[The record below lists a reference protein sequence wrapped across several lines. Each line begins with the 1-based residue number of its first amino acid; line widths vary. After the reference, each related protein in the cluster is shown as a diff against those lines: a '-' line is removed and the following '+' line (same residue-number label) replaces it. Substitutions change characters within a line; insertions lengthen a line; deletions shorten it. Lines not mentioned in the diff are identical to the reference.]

1 MSWTT
6 PSDALA
12 LAEEIERQR
21 PSLVGLLASLVRTD
35 TTNPPG
41 DTRRAVDLIGARLRR
56 LGVDFQV
63 LAEEPKKPNLLLRLG
78 SGRPEVLLNS
88 HLDTVPPG
96 DRRAWRHDPLGAQIE
111 GTRLYGRGAA
121 DPKASVAAMV
131 TAVET
136 LVRREVPLAGSLLL
150 SLVSD
155 EEVGGARGT
164 EMLVERGL
172 LRPDQVIVGEVT
184 HNRIAIA
191 EKGLLWVRLVTR
203 GRTAHGST
211 PWRGVNAI
219 RSMVKVLTALE
230 QEIGARLARES
241 HTLTPPPSLSV
252 GTISGGIATNV
263 VPDRCEATIDRRT
276 LPHEHPAEALA
287 EIDRVVARLREEDPD
302 LDVTVESLQQG
313 PPIETPAD
321 APLVLAAQEV
331 AAALGLDPTPVGYQ
345 QASDG
350 RFFAARGI
358 ATILFGPGIPDLA
371 HSADEYV
378 DLDEVVTAA
387 KFYAQVAVRLVGAHR

>member
-1 MSWTT
+1 MPTDT
-6 PSDALA
+6 AA
-12 LAEEIERQR
+12 LAEEIARQR

-41 DTRRAVDLIGARLRR
+41 DTRRAIDLVGTRFRR

-63 LAEEPKKPNLLLRLG
+63 LADDPKKPNLLLRLG
-78 SGRPEVLLNS
+78 AGRPELLFNT

-96 DRRAWRHDPLGAQIE
+96 DRTAWHHDPLGGQIE
-111 GTRLYGRGAA
+111 GARLYGRGAA
-121 DPKASVAAMV
+121 DPKGCAAGMIL
-131 TAVET
+131 AVET
-136 LVRREVPLAGSLLL
+136 LSRLEVPLRGSLLL

-155 EEVGGARGT
+155 EEVGGVRGT

-184 HNRIAIA
+184 QNRIAIA
-191 EKGLLWVRLVTR
+191 EKGLLWLRLVTR

-211 PWRGVNAI
+211 PWKGINAI
-219 RSMVKVLTALE
+219 GTMVKVLAALE
-230 QEIGARLARES
+230 AEIGVRLRQQT
-241 HTLTPPPSLSV
+241 HPLTPPPSLSI
-252 GTISGGIATNV
+252 GTITGGIATNV
-263 VPDRCEATIDRRT
+263 VPDHCEATVDRRT
-276 LPHEHPAEALA
+276 LPHEHPADALT
-287 EIDRVVARLREEDPD
+287 EIDQVIARLRAADPS

-313 PPIETPAD
+313 PPIETSAD
-321 APLVLAAQEV
+321 APLVREARAV
-331 AAALGLDPTPVGYQ
+331 AADLGLDTAPVGYQ

-358 ATILFGPGIPDLA
+358 DTILFGPGSPELA

-378 DLDEVVTAA
+378 DLDAVAVAA
-387 KFYAQVAVRLVGAHR
+387 HFYAQVAARLLQPES